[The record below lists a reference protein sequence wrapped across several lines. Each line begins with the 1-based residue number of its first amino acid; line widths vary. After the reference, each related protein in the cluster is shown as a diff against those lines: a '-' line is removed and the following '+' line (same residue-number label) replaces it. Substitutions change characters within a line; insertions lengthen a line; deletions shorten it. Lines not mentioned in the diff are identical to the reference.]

1 MNVTEAAIA
10 RLRGADPALGR
21 LIDAVG
27 TDWLAEARR
36 PDDLPPTGHFDFLV
50 RGIAGQQLSTSA
62 ARAIFGRLI
71 ARYGGAVPTP
81 EVLLADDPEALRVA
95 AGLSHAK
102 VRYLRALAEEVVT
115 GRLVLDELDALP
127 DEEVARRLTAV
138 TGIGPWVA
146 SLFLMFELGR
156 PDVVAAGDLGIRQ
169 ALRRAHG
176 LDAIPTV
183 AETEAIAEAW
193 RPYRTLACEFLWRS
207 LRMSPV

>member
-1 MNVTEAAIA
+1 MA
-10 RLRGADPALGR
+10 R

-27 TDWLAEARR
+27 TDWLSEARR

-50 RGIAGQQLSTSA
+50 RGIAGQQLSTVA

-71 ARYGGAVPTP
+71 ARYGGTVPTP
-81 EVLLADDPEALRVA
+81 EALLADDPEALRVA

-102 VRYLRALAEEVVT
+102 VRYLRALSAEVAE
-115 GRLVLDELDALP
+115 GRLLLEELDRLEDDAVR
-127 DEEVARRLTAV
+127 ERLTAV
-138 TGIGPWVA
+138 VGIGPWVA

-176 LDAIPTV
+176 LDAIPTI

-207 LRMSPV
+207 LRTSPV